1 MKTLKKALLCYR
13 VHPQKRKKK
22 PRKETKATDSK
33 AVTRLQTTSSTMFHD
48 SKFLTPMPPRGAQF
62 LGARYEENRP
72 DHLRI
77 DERPRDKYSA
87 SNHRNADVAHDISL
101 SLSLSLLNC
110 LSVSLCFSLSLELE
124 MF

>member
-1 MKTLKKALLCYR
+1 M
-13 VHPQKRKKK
+13 HPQKRKKK
-22 PRKETKATDSK
+22 PSKETKATDSK

-48 SKFLTPMPPRGAQF
+48 SKFLTPMPPRVAQF

-77 DERPRDKYSA
+77 DERPRDKYSV

-101 SLSLSLLNC
+101 SLSLSLKLSVC
-110 LSVSLCFSLSLELE
+110 LSVFLSLSRT
-124 MF
+124 